1 MNRRFPSDLFFP
13 QKEQTGSKSE
23 PEPDRSQ
30 DTTRVRRIGVT
41 LAGVVLPGC
50 TFWKSDRGDAP
61 IPPLTRAKAR
71 LARTATPT
79 SSFSVPVPA

>member
-30 DTTRVRRIGVT
+30 DTTLARRIGLT
-41 LAGVVLPGC
+41 LAGVM
-50 TFWKSDRGDAP
+50 
-61 IPPLTRAKAR
+61 
-71 LARTATPT
+71 
-79 SSFSVPVPA
+79 